1 MSSSA
6 MDVSFDTGNSRH
18 ERPENRR
25 ALFIWVMGA
34 AISLAPLFVISFV
47 NSLNDDAGFSL
58 GTVFSSVFSNKEV
71 LFICVTLL
79 SSAMFEVTSQRKNR
93 YIVFSLLLLSLICFA
108 LLYVLISEVTV
119 VNAIIWTIVI
129 SLGITLILGTIVFIK
144 RKG

>member
-1 MSSSA
+1 
-6 MDVSFDTGNSRH
+6 MDVSFDSGNNRH
-18 ERPENRR
+18 EKPENRQ
-25 ALFIWVMGA
+25 ALFIWIMGA
-34 AISLAPLFVISFV
+34 AISLTPLFVISLI
-47 NSLNDDAGFSL
+47 NSLNNKAGFSF

-79 SSAMFEVTSQRKNR
+79 SSAMFEVTSQKKNR

-108 LLYVLISEVTV
+108 LLYVSISDVTP

-129 SLGITLILGTIVFIK
+129 SFGITLILGTIVFIK